1 MRTKFQ
7 HLTVALVAVFV
18 TAGTLLGQPTT
29 YPATRRVDHYDN
41 YHGVQVHDPYRWL
54 EDDARESE
62 AVAEWVEEQNKVTFE
77 YLESI
82 PQRAA
87 IKHRLTKLWNYERYS
102 APFKAGG
109 RYYFTKNDGLQ
120 NQSVVY
126 RMETLDDEPAVLFD
140 PNTWSADGTVALG
153 GMAFSDDGK
162 YVAYAIAEGGSDWR
176 TWHVRH

>member
-18 TAGTLLGQPTT
+18 TVGTLLGQQTT
-29 YPATRRVDHYDN
+29 YPATKRVDHYDE
-41 YHGVQVHDPYRWL
+41 YHGEQVHDPYRWL

-62 AVAEWVEEQNKVTFE
+62 AVAEWVEAQNKVTFR

-82 PQRAA
+82 PQREA
-87 IKHRLTKLWNYERYS
+87 IKQRLTKLWNYERYS

-153 GMAFSDDGK
+153 GCS
-162 YVAYAIAEGGSDWR
+162 
-176 TWHVRH
+176 